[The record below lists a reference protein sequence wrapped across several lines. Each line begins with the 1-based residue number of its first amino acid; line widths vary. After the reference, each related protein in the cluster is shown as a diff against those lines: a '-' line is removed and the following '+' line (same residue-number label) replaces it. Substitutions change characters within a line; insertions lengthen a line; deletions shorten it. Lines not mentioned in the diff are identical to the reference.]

1 MDRNIVI
8 QPHQLCSPKRVEI
21 ENFTMPH
28 KGPPLDIPGE
38 SSVPAVHVRALRKLI
53 AFSRDQGVEYLVFP
67 LRNQKRWGQCRVS
80 RCRHRKRNPIRG
92 AETPL
97 RNAVYRVGSWVQHT
111 SRGRH
116 LPVLHKFHLVPSGR
130 LRGSS
135 PRRNHFPD
143 QPGVYGRGGST
154 YGQDRASQSCH
165 CRQQVTSRRGKM
177 P

>member
-8 QPHQLCSPKRVEI
+8 RPHQLCSPRETKLRISQCRTRDLRWIYQVSRRFQR
-21 ENFTMPH
+21 FTY
-28 KGPPLDIPGE
+28 E
-38 SSVPAVHVRALRKLI
+38 LRKLI
-53 AFSRDQGVEYLVFP
+53 PFSRDQGVEYLVFP
-67 LRNQKRWGQCRVS
+67 LRNQKRLGQCRVS
-80 RCRHRKRNPIRG
+80 RCGHRKRNTIRG

-97 RNAVYRVGSWVQHT
+97 RNAVYRVGSRLQHT
-111 SRGRH
+111 VRGRH

-135 PRRNHFPD
+135 PRRSNFPD

-154 YGQDRASQSCH
+154 YGQDRASKSCH
-165 CRQQVTSRRGKM
+165 CRQEVTSRRGKM